1 MKAKIAA
8 GALAALALGGGGVLW
23 ASGAAS
29 AAPAAPSDVTFSR
42 DRATPTAVTVAWS
55 PVPGA
60 SRYNVSVFDGSKNT
74 VTTVDG
80 ATTTFK
86 ISQNPCVRLRVK
98 VTSRDAL
105 GTGGTSGNTYIDT
118 TPPGAVQGLKAAFGG
133 DEKSLTATWAVPTN
147 LGVKPSSNGTP
158 HAVQYRVDLF
168 DKNSGRYPSG
178 KYTEFPVQTATV
190 TDLTH
195 TFTGLNPDNGPYKLA
210 VTAETGGYTTGADAA
225 SCKNGR
231 TVLTVDDA
239 TAVVTKL
246 KTARTA
252 PTAEGVT
259 LSWEKPAYTTKTAIT
274 GYVVRWGERVNGAVP
289 TTFQETTV
297 VGQSVQ
303 LLATPTKAWMFRVY
317 PVTAAGEGLPATAKL
332 DAIPGLE
339 TNRPDVTV
347 RNNSSSLRVTL
358 STAAGMFKT
367 YPTVVVRIKETLD
380 GESAYTDEATVA
392 HGALD
397 FQFLN
402 LPQRRYLV
410 QVVAVNGPDELKLYN
425 EIRDLNPAGLSG
437 TALTEADLT
446 ARYFKE
452 WYGVDGYNLMVNR
465 PSTDMALY
473 ATTNQESGYL
483 WLRASA
489 DGAGKHTGYRVDIS
503 RTSVH
508 VGTYRNGA
516 KCGGDIASVEY
527 PWGWADR
534 TSPTH
539 RIYAVVTGDTLM
551 VYNDFDL
558 MLTVPKLAEAHA
570 KICGDSPAPNGTE
583 AGFYV
588 MNTYS
593 ASKLGGLT
601 DIRVK

>member
-23 ASGAAS
+23 ASTAAS
-29 AAPAAPSDVTFSR
+29 AAPAAPSDVTFTR
-42 DRATPTAVTVAWS
+42 DRATPTDVTVAWS
-55 PVPGA
+55 AVPGA
-60 SRYNVSVFDGSKNT
+60 RRYNVSVLDGSKNT

-80 ATTTFK
+80 ATTTFR
-86 ISQNPCVRLRVK
+86 ITQNPCVRLRVK

-105 GTGGTSGNTYIDT
+105 GAGGTSGNTYVDT
-118 TPPGAVQGLKAAFGG
+118 TPPGAVQGLRAAFGD
-133 DEKSLTATWAVPTN
+133 DEKSLTAVWAAPTN
-147 LGVKPSSNGTP
+147 LGAKPSSNGTP
-158 HAVQYRVDLF
+158 NAVQYRVDIF
-168 DKNSGRYPSG
+168 DKNSGRYPGG
-178 KYTEFPVQTATV
+178 KYTEYPAQTATV
-190 TDLTH
+190 TDLSH
-195 TFTGLNPDNGPYKLA
+195 TFTGLDPANGPYKLA
-210 VTAETGGYTTGADAA
+210 VTAETGGAPGA
-225 SCKNGR
+225 SCTNGR
-231 TVLTVDDA
+231 TVLTVDDT

-246 KTARTA
+246 KTARTE
-252 PTAEGVT
+252 PTAEAVT
-259 LSWEKPAYTTKTAIT
+259 LSWDKPAYTTKTAIT
-274 GYVVRWGERVNGAVP
+274 GYVVRYAEIVGGVVP
-289 TTFQETTV
+289 TVFRETAV
-297 VGQSVQ
+297 VGRSVQ
-303 LLATPTKAWMFRVY
+303 LLASPTKAWMFRVY
-317 PVTAAGEGLPATAKL
+317 PTTAKGEGLPATAKL
-332 DAIPGLE
+332 DATPGLN

-367 YPTVVVRIKETLD
+367 YPTIVVRIKETLN
-380 GESAYTDEATVA
+380 GETAYTDEATVA

-410 QVVAVNGPDELKLYN
+410 QVVAVNGADELKLYN

-473 ATTNQESGYL
+473 ATTAQETGYL

-489 DGAGKHTGYRVDIS
+489 DGEGRHTGYRVDIS
-503 RTSVH
+503 RGSVH
-508 VGTYRNGA
+508 VGTFRNGA

-527 PWGWADR
+527 PYGWTDR

-539 RIYAVVTGDTLM
+539 RIHAVVTGDTLM

-558 MLTVPKLAEAHA
+558 MLTVPKLSEAHA
-570 KICGDSPAPNGTE
+570 RICGDSVAPHGTE

-588 MNTYS
+588 TNTYG

-601 DIRVK
+601 DIRVG